1 MKNVILRSL
10 SGIIYMCVIIGAIF
24 AGSWWFLFLIALL
37 AVTGLA
43 EFRRMH
49 QQNTY
54 AVGLLDVLGAITIVS
69 TMYAASVLG
78 NIQSGDTLTMLLGPF
93 AVYLTTR
100 FIAELYLRNDNP
112 FLSIATSAA
121 VMMYVVV
128 PLAMM
133 SPLYFVVGD
142 KFLVLC
148 IFIMIWINDTGAFVC
163 GSLLGRHHL
172 FPRISPK
179 KTWEG
184 FVGGMLFTVGA
195 AIVMQSCF
203 EGSLGNISIPAATL
217 LGAVVS
223 VAATLG
229 DLVESMLKRTAGVKD
244 SGHIIPGH
252 GGILDRIDSLLLVVP
267 ATLIFYLLAA

>member
-43 EFRRMH
+43 EFRRMQ

-54 AVGLLDVLGAITIVS
+54 TVGLLDVLGAITIVS
-69 TMYAASVLG
+69 TMYAASVLE
-78 NIQSGDTLTMLLGPF
+78 NMQSGDMLTMLLGPF
-93 AVYLTTR
+93 AVYLAAR

-133 SPLYFVVGD
+133 SPLYFIVGN
-142 KFLVLC
+142 KILVLC

-195 AIVMQSCF
+195 AIVMQTCF
-203 EGSLGNISIPAATL
+203 EGSLGNISISSAAL

-267 ATLIFYLLAA
+267 ATLIFYLLSA

>member
-43 EFRRMH
+43 EFRRMQ

-54 AVGLLDVLGAITIVS
+54 TVGLLDVLGAITIVS
-69 TMYAASVLG
+69 TMYAASVLE
-78 NIQSGDTLTMLLGPF
+78 NMQSGDMLTMLLGPF
-93 AVYLTTR
+93 AVYLAAR

-133 SPLYFVVGD
+133 SPLYFIVGN
-142 KFLVLC
+142 KILVLC

-195 AIVMQSCF
+195 AIVMQTCF
-203 EGSLGNISIPAATL
+203 EGSLGNISISSAAL